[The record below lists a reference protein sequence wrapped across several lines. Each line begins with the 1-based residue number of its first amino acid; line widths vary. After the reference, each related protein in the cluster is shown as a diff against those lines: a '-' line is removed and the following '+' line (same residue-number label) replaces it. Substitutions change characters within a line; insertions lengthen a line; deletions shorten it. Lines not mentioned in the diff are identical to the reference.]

1 MRLSA
6 VPQLPQ
12 RFIDIM
18 GAAVTLP
25 PDVDEAVKLRFAEAM
40 LRFNNASQA
49 AMSVIG
55 DPGKALRAAQTL
67 PADPLVLEEMARLRD
82 EKGESSFLPSKAELA
97 REVLEQ
103 ARTFKNSPEDYERLM
118 KLYCNMMGHIEKPG
132 TQVNVD
138 ARTQSVMI
146 VRSHGSDEEWEKR
159 AVAQQQNLVLNAIN

>member
-1 MRLSA
+1 MATLAAS
-6 VPQLPQ
+6 PPSQ
-12 RFIDIM
+12 ID
-18 GAAVTLP
+18 
-25 PDVDEAVKLRFAEAM
+25 DDVKLRFAEAM

-97 REVLEQ
+97 REVLER
-103 ARTFKNSPEDYERLM
+103 ARECKVPEDYERLM

-159 AVAQQQNLVLNAIN
+159 AVAQQQNLVLNAVN